1 MAEEGLLSG
10 MTGGGLFVWERG
22 MLMPCLMR
30 TMRQTGLFRQM
41 DVIPQPPSRYSSWTY
56 RSTCSCNRV

>member
-30 TMRQTGLFRQM
+30 TMRQPGLFRQM
-41 DVIPQPPSRYSSWTY
+41 DIIP
-56 RSTCSCNRV
+56 